1 MPEPD
6 LKVTLSLLDMV
17 KKSKQDERQKEGR
30 KKVKGLW
37 FLSKTWFDADRSASR
52 CFEPW
57 STIGNKEDR
66 RERVVSIA
74 KEKRNK
80 DNRKEIGRQEIERR
94 RRNKSQ
100 KCSPKVF

>member
-17 KKSKQDERQKEGR
+17 EKSKQDERQKEGR

-57 STIGNKEDR
+57 STIGNKDR